1 MMKIREICNM
11 DYSVEYPTNPEPLNI
26 DKVVKL
32 FDDAIAQT
40 ECWVDETEGYEDTPF
55 NVGLYCL
62 SMFRG
67 YHSMFKFDKDNEAV
81 EKLGITNDPKLSL
94 LKFMGLVGYNID
106 VAMED
111 ISDNIRMHVIDYIR
125 IIYSI
130 NKDLELLVDPESAED
145 EDLIIKRIDE
155 NCRNANSLFPMIV
168 CGYKAYYMLSI
179 NKDLEG
185 ISFVGMCIDENN
197 VHINQDNFFDT
208 DLNFLSDDDLYV
220 II

>member
-1 MMKIREICNM
+1 MKIRDLCNM
-11 DYSVEYPTNPEPLNI
+11 DYSVDYPANPKPLDI
-26 DKVVKL
+26 DKVVRL
-32 FDDAIAQT
+32 FDDTIAQT
-40 ECWVDETEGYEDTPF
+40 ECWFETTEGYEDTPF
-55 NVGLYCL
+55 NVALYCL

-67 YHSMFKFDKDNEAV
+67 YHSMFKFDKDCEAV
-81 EKLGITNDPKLSL
+81 EKLGIANDSKLPL

-125 IIYSI
+125 IMYSI
-130 NKDLELLVDPESAED
+130 NKDLELLVDPENTED
-145 EDLIIKRIDE
+145 KDLVIKRIDE

-179 NKDLEG
+179 NKYPEG
-185 ISFVGMCIDENN
+185 ISFIGMCIEESNP
-197 VHINQDNFFDT
+197 HINQDNFFDT
-208 DLNFLSDDDLYV
+208 DLNYIGDDDMYV

>member
-1 MMKIREICNM
+1 MKIREICNM
-11 DYSVEYPTNPEPLNI
+11 DYSVQYVAAKPLDI

-32 FDDAIAQT
+32 FDDTIAQT
-40 ECWVDETEGYEDTPF
+40 ECWFEETTGYEDTPF
-55 NVGLYCL
+55 NVALYCL

-81 EKLGITNDPKLSL
+81 EKLGIANDPKLPL

-111 ISDNIRMHVIDYIR
+111 ISDNVMIHVVDYIR
-125 IIYSI
+125 IIYAIS
-130 NKDLELLVDPESAED
+130 KDLELLVTGADD
-145 EDLIIKRIDE
+145 EDLVIERINE

-168 CGYKAYYMLSI
+168 SGYKAYYMLSI
-179 NKDLEG
+179 NKDPEG
-185 ISFVGMCIDENN
+185 ISFIGICIDESNPD
-197 VHINQDNFFDT
+197 INQEDFFNT
-208 DLNFLSDDDLYV
+208 DLNCISDDDLYV